1 MTDLPVY
8 TAADGIATLILH
20 EIPTRGEGYVL
31 VRAVFGQLDA
41 LLHEC
46 ADFCRNAGARAVY
59 AGGEGDFSAYPVF
72 ASLMERRRCFDVPPE
87 PAGLQAVPVTPETA
101 WRWAEEYNRR
111 FAAVPSAQSCG
122 FAETR
127 RLAQSGEAFF
137 VLDGETPVG
146 LGRVR
151 GQTLLALASLRPGM
165 GEKTL
170 LELVR
175 RCGMREVTL
184 TCAAENCRAMAL
196 YDHLGFSRGEIR
208 QRWYTL
214 P

>member
-111 FAAVPSAQSCG
+111 FAAVPSAQK
-122 FAETR
+122 AILPT
-127 RLAQSGEAFF
+127 
-137 VLDGETPVG
+137 G
-146 LGRVR
+146 LGEDR
-151 GQTLLALASLRPGM
+151 
-165 GEKTL
+165 
-170 LELVR
+170 
-175 RCGMREVTL
+175 
-184 TCAAENCRAMAL
+184 
-196 YDHLGFSRGEIR
+196 
-208 QRWYTL
+208 
-214 P
+214 